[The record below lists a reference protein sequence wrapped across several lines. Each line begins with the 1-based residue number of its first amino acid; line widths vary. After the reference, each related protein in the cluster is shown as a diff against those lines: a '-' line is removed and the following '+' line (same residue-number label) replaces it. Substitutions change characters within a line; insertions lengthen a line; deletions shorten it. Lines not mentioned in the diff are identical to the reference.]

1 MGCLLLISRNGFTSK
16 GILKS
21 IIISSATEKIF
32 DKDREFSVSSSL
44 ETVCVLGGGDLKCSK
59 MQSVV
64 QRFPVPLR

>member
-44 ETVCVLGGGDLKCSK
+44 ETVCGGGDLKCSK

>member
-1 MGCLLLISRNGFTSK
+1 MGCLLLISQNGFTSK

-44 ETVCVLGGGDLKCSK
+44 ETVCVLGGA
-59 MQSVV
+59 
-64 QRFPVPLR
+64 RI